1 LGATDAILVLGS
13 LLQDAEVVVDPVT
26 LIVGAL
32 AAGALKG
39 AGESATTA
47 VKDTYQAL
55 KTAVASRFTERQVS
69 ITVLAEHEED
79 PDTYEK
85 PLAKQIQGTGASDDP
100 RIVELAQALMRLMD
114 QEDGALSG
122 KYTVDIRGAKGV
134 QIGDHSTQHN
144 TFT

>member
-1 LGATDAILVLGS
+1 
-13 LLQDAEVVVDPVT
+13 VDPVT

-69 ITVLAEHEED
+69 TTVLAEHEED

-85 PLAKQIQGTGASDDP
+85 PLTKQIQGTGASDDP

-114 QEDGALSG
+114 QDGARAG
-122 KYTVDIRGAKGV
+122 KYTLDIRGAKGV